1 MLNSFDSLQFERRQR
16 MRPVLRSLAP
26 YILVLGLFTVIF
38 SLLPRSVVYWLTLPL
53 LALLVWASTFGWR
66 QAVSELIKALR
77 RLERL

>member
-1 MLNSFDSLQFERRQR
+1 MINSFDGLQFERRQR
-16 MRPVLRSLAP
+16 MRFVLHSLAP

-38 SLLPRSVVYWLTLPL
+38 SLLPRNVVYWLTLPL
-53 LALLVWASTFGWR
+53 LALLVWVATFGWR